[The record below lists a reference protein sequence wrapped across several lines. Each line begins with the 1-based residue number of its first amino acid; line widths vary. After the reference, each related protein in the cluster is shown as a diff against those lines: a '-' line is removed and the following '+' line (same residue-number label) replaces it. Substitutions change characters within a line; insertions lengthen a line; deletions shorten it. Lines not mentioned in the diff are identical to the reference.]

1 MKIQT
6 KFGMEEGTPDSK
18 IGFREVITD
27 GEHAAVNETGSR
39 KGVDD
44 VPAKTNDSAVMGN
57 LNWPFASILA
67 GRPVSFAEATYNAG
81 KDIETFHK
89 NNPEPSD
96 DVKSRLG
103 TGSTTRK
110 TEELIKLRQKRDIGK
125 QQQFMQFAMS
135 QQKELRDSL
144 GYNNTENAK
153 CGKDL
158 PKYAFGADRLGN
170 LITSGLGVLGGIGQ
184 IISANG
190 QRLNSPEIYSPNQY
204 ERQSLTTLAG
214 LRDNPY
220 NQLRAMQYVESRNR
234 YSVAQS
240 GGLTGAQK
248 YFANVA
254 GGIGLQKNYADVLY
268 RSNEANNRYKAA
280 WASAAMQAGLSNAQ
294 RMQQSNQYRDEA
306 YARSHAAREQMRQMG
321 LQNILSQTQQY
332 YANEFKRNQFER
344 MMDLYWAENNAN
356 RPQKTTDSAK
366 PTIDVQSSID
376 AMRNNVSSKK
386 KYFENNFITLSPW
399 TPFGVTLDSI
409 TKRHPAD
416 R

>member
-6 KFGMEEGTPDSK
+6 KFGMQNGQPDSM
-18 IGFREVITD
+18 IGYHETLTD
-27 GEHAAVNETGSR
+27 GENAAVNETGSK

-44 VPAKTNDSAVMGN
+44 VPAKANDAAVMGN

-67 GRPVSFAEATYNAG
+67 GRPISFAEASYAAG
-81 KDIETFHK
+81 KDIELFKK

-96 DVKSRLG
+96 DIQKRRG
-103 TGSTTRK
+103 TGSAVRNTTAVLNRR
-110 TEELIKLRQKRDIGK
+110 EKRDIGK
-125 QQQFMQFAMS
+125 QQQFMKFAMS
-135 QQKELRDSL
+135 QQKQVRDAL
-144 GYNNTENAK
+144 GYNNIENAK

-190 QRLNSPEIYSPNQY
+190 QRLNNPEIYSPNQY

-220 NQLRAMQYVESRNR
+220 NQLKAMQDVEARNR
-234 YSVAQS
+234 YATSQS

-248 YFANVA
+248 YLANVA

-268 RSNEANNRYKAA
+268 RSNEANNKYKAA
-280 WASAAMQAGLSNAQ
+280 WASAAMQAGLANAQ

-306 YARSHAAREQMRQMG
+306 YARSHAAREQLRQMG
-321 LQNILSQTQQY
+321 MQNILGQVQQY
-332 YANEFKRNQFER
+332 YSNEFKRNQFNR
-344 MMDLYWAENNAN
+344 MMDLYWAEQDAKHPKYNIDDVKKNVKFTAPSIN
-356 RPQKTTDSAK
+356 DFMNTPVPEIKYK
-366 PTIDVQSSID
+366 PTPLDPLLRMTPSEF
-376 AMRNNVSSKK
+376 K
-386 KYFENNFITLSPW
+386 KYF
-399 TPFGVTLDSI
+399 G
-409 TKRHPAD
+409 
-416 R
+416 